1 MLTQLLLIVELA
13 LLAAAAYTGRRRIAR
28 LLEVREDP
36 GAVPSDVDSHIL
48 LFLRSQ
54 GGLAYQSDITKAL
67 GLPKSTAHK
76 ALRRL
81 EEQGLVEIKR
91 QGRVNLVVLREA
103 GGAEAGQE

>member
-1 MLTQLLLIVELA
+1 MTQLLLIVELA
-13 LLAAAAYTGRRRIAR
+13 LLAAAAYTGRRRIAKM
-28 LLEVREDP
+28 LEAKGDP
-36 GAVPSDVDSHIL
+36 GGVVPSDVDSHIL

-67 GLPKSTAHK
+67 GLPKSTVHK

-81 EEQGLVEIKR
+81 EEQGLVEIRR

-103 GGAEAGQE
+103 GGA